1 MFLAIAV
8 DNLANAQEM
17 TARQEEEE
25 RLAREQ
31 KERCLKNEVVMFTS
45 PDGEGGESGEKD
57 KDGKS
62 KDGKSKDG
70 KDSPNKKKY
79 Q

>member
-1 MFLAIAV
+1 MAIAV

-31 KERCLKNEVVMFTS
+31 KERCLNNEVTKFTNKLQGENGQGGTG
-45 PDGEGGESGEKD
+45 PDGKAG
-57 KDGKS
+57 DGKE
-62 KDGKSKDG
+62 G
-70 KDSPNKKKY
+70 PKKK
-79 Q
+79 

>member
-31 KERCLKNEVVMFTS
+31 KERLLKNEVVMFTS
-45 PDGEGGESGEKD
+45 PDGEGGQGGDGKA
-57 KDGKS
+57 KDGKG
-62 KDGKSKDG
+62 KDGKE
-70 KDSPNKKKY
+70 SPNKKK
-79 Q
+79 

>member
-1 MFLAIAV
+1 LAIAV

-31 KERCLKNEVVMFTS
+31 KERCLNNEVTKFTNKLQGENGQGG
-45 PDGEGGESGEKD
+45 DGTTGH
-57 KDGKS
+57 DGKAG
-62 KDGKSKDG
+62 DGKEG
-70 KDSPNKKKY
+70 PKKK
-79 Q
+79 